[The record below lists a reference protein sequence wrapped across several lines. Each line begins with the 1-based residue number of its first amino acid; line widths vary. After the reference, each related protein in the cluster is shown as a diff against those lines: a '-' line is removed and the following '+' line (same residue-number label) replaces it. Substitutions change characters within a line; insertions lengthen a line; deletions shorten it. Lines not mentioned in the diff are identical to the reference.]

1 MVSDEA
7 IDFPGIITPGIL
19 VIMHQESYD
28 EFISKVNREA
38 KIIFDCEIVKKTSP
52 EKANHI
58 SVKADSSNMV
68 MLGTLVAVT
77 EIVSL
82 DNVREIVKK
91 KTGRFA
97 DKNIQALEQGYQLI
111 KKGDN

>member
-7 IDFPGIITPGIL
+7 IDFPGIIAPDTL

-28 EFISKVNREA
+28 EFISKVDREA
-38 KIIFDCEIVKKTSP
+38 KIIFDSEMVKKISP
-52 EKANHI
+52 EKADHI
-58 SVKADSSNMV
+58 TVKADSSNMII
-68 MLGTLVAVT
+68 LGTLVAVT

-82 DNVREIVKK
+82 DNVREIVRK